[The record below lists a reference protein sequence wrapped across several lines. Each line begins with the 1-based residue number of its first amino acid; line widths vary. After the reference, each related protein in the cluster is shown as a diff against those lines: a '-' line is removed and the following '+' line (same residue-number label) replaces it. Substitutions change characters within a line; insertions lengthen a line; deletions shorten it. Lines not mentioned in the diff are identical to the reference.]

1 VDDRARSS
9 YHVNLILTLTINPA
23 IDRTI
28 ISDRLAF
35 EDRGYILSRG
45 EAAGGRGVNASQVIH
60 SFGGKTLALVTSG
73 GAIGK
78 RMEQSLA
85 EMGFPFEVV
94 RVRAEGRANLT
105 ISDKQG
111 LTIKLNE
118 IGAPLQAEEV
128 GAVRDLVEARLKKAG
143 WLMICGSTQPGVP
156 PQFYSEIIALAK
168 SRGVHTLLDTDGQ
181 TLNHALEAGPSVISP
196 NQQEAEHLL
205 GRAIIT
211 RSQSLEAVQR
221 IHDMGPDAVILSL
234 GSRGA
239 LASSKEGILEA
250 LPPRVEALCP
260 IGAGDALA
268 AAFVWAMD
276 KNVDK
281 KKPFADALRWAVAA
295 GTATAALPGMSFP
308 TLDQTRA
315 IYKQVEV
322 RPAR

>member
-1 VDDRARSS
+1 VDDPATVS
-9 YHVNLILTLTINPA
+9 YYINLILTLTINPA

-60 SFGGKTLALVTSG
+60 SFAGKTLALLTSG
-73 GAIGK
+73 GEIGK
-78 RMEQSLA
+78 RMEHYLG

-94 RVRAEGRANLT
+94 RVHAEGRANLT

-118 IGAPLQAEEV
+118 IGAPLQAKEV
-128 GAVRDLVEARLKKAG
+128 SAVRDLVEARLKKAT

-156 PQFYSEIIALAK
+156 PEFYSEIIELAR
-168 SRGVHTLLDTDGQ
+168 SRGVKTLLDTDGEA
-181 TLNHALEAGPSVISP
+181 LNHGLEAKPSVISP
-196 NQQEAEHLL
+196 NQQEAERLL

-211 RSQSLEAVQR
+211 RSQSLEAVKR
-221 IHDMGPDAVILSL
+221 IHEMGPEAVILSL
-234 GSRGA
+234 GSKGA
-239 LASSKEGILEA
+239 LASYSEGILEA

-268 AAFVWAMD
+268 AAFVWAIE
-276 KNVDK
+276 K
-281 KKPFADALRWAVAA
+281 KKPFADAVRWAVAA
-295 GTATAALPGMSFP
+295 GTATASLPGMSFP
-308 TLDQTRA
+308 TLEQTRA

>member
-1 VDDRARSS
+1 
-9 YHVNLILTLTINPA
+9 LILTLTINPA

-35 EDRGYILSRG
+35 EDRGYILTRG
-45 EAAGGRGVNASQVIH
+45 EAAGGRGINASLVIH
-60 SFGGKTLALVTSG
+60 AFGGKTLALLTSG
-73 GAIGK
+73 GGIGE
-78 RMEQSLA
+78 RMERSLA

-94 RVRAEGRANLT
+94 RVQAEGRANLT

-118 IGAPLQAEEV
+118 IGLPLEAKEIN
-128 GAVRDLVEARLKKAG
+128 AVRDLVDARLKKAH

-156 PQFYSEIIALAK
+156 PHFYSEIIALAK
-168 SRGVHTLLDTDGQ
+168 SRGVRTLLDTDGDA
-181 TLNHALEAGPSVISP
+181 LNHGLEAKPSVISP
-196 NQQEAEHLL
+196 NQQEAERLL

-211 RSQSLEAVQR
+211 RSQSLEAVKR
-221 IHDMGPDAVILSL
+221 IHDMGAEAVILSL

-239 LASSKEGILEA
+239 LAASPEGILEA

-268 AAFVWAMD
+268 AAFVWA
-276 KNVDK
+276 VEK

-322 RPAR
+322 RPVR

>member
-1 VDDRARSS
+1 M
-9 YHVNLILTLTINPA
+9 ILTLTINPA

-60 SFGGKTLALVTSG
+60 AFAGKTLALLTSG
-73 GAIGK
+73 GEIGK
-78 RMEQSLA
+78 RMEHYLG

-94 RVRAEGRANLT
+94 RVQAEGRANLT

-118 IGAPLQAEEV
+118 IGAPLQAKEV
-128 GAVRDLVEARLKKAG
+128 DAVRDLVEARLKKAS

-156 PQFYSEIIALAK
+156 AEFYSEIIALAK
-168 SRGVHTLLDTDGQ
+168 SRGVKTLLDTDGEA
-181 TLNHALEAGPSVISP
+181 LNHGLEAKPSVISP
-196 NQQEAEHLL
+196 NQQEAERLL

-211 RSQSLEAVQR
+211 RSQSLEAVKR
-221 IHDMGPDAVILSL
+221 IHEMGPEAVILSL
-234 GSRGA
+234 GSKGA
-239 LASSKEGILEA
+239 LAAHSDGILEA

-268 AAFVWAMD
+268 AAFVWAIE
-276 KNVDK
+276 K
-281 KKPFADALRWAVAA
+281 KKPFADAVRWAVAA
-295 GTATAALPGMSFP
+295 GTATASLPGMSFP
-308 TLDQTRA
+308 TLEQTRA

>member
-1 VDDRARSS
+1 M
-9 YHVNLILTLTINPA
+9 ILTLTINPA

-35 EDRGYILSRG
+35 EDRGYILTRG
-45 EAAGGRGVNASQVIH
+45 EAAGGRGINASLVIH
-60 SFGGKTLALVTSG
+60 AFGGKTLALLTSG
-73 GAIGK
+73 GGIGE
-78 RMEQSLA
+78 RMERSLA

-94 RVRAEGRANLT
+94 RVQAEGRANLT

-118 IGAPLQAEEV
+118 IGLPLEAKEIN
-128 GAVRDLVEARLKKAG
+128 AVRDLVDARLKKAH

-156 PQFYSEIIALAK
+156 PHFYSEIIALAK
-168 SRGVHTLLDTDGQ
+168 SRGVRTLLDTDGDA
-181 TLNHALEAGPSVISP
+181 LNHGLEAKPSVISP
-196 NQQEAEHLL
+196 NQQEAERLL

-211 RSQSLEAVQR
+211 RSQSLEAVKR
-221 IHDMGPDAVILSL
+221 IHDMGAEAVILSL

-239 LASSKEGILEA
+239 LAASPEGILEA

-268 AAFVWAMD
+268 AAFVWAME
-276 KNVDK
+276 K

-322 RPAR
+322 RPVR

>member
-1 VDDRARSS
+1 
-9 YHVNLILTLTINPA
+9 
-23 IDRTI
+23 
-28 ISDRLAF
+28 
-35 EDRGYILSRG
+35 
-45 EAAGGRGVNASQVIH
+45 VNASQVIH
-60 SFGGKTLALVTSG
+60 AFGGKTLALLTSG

-94 RVRAEGRANLT
+94 RVSAESRANLT
-105 ISDKQG
+105 ISDKHG

-118 IGAPLQAEEV
+118 IGAPLQQKDVDA
-128 GAVRDLVEARLKKAG
+128 ARDLMEARLKKAS

-156 PQFYSEIIALAK
+156 PHFYSEIIALAK
-168 SRGVHTLLDTDGQ
+168 SRGVRTLLDTDGDA
-181 TLNHALEAGPSVISP
+181 LSHALEARPSVISP
-196 NQQEAEHLL
+196 NQQEAERLL

-211 RSQSLEAVQR
+211 RSQSLEAVKR
-221 IHDMGPDAVILSL
+221 IHDMGPESVILSL

-239 LASSKEGILEA
+239 LASSSDGILEA

-268 AAFVWAMD
+268 AAFVWA
-276 KNVDK
+276 VEK
-281 KKPFADALRWAVAA
+281 KKPFADAVRWAVAA

-308 TLDQTRA
+308 TLEQTRA

>member
-1 VDDRARSS
+1 
-9 YHVNLILTLTINPA
+9 LILTLTINPA

-35 EDRGYILSRG
+35 EDRGYILSRS

-60 SFGGKTLALVTSG
+60 AFGGKTLALLTSG

-94 RVRAEGRANLT
+94 RVSAESRANLT
-105 ISDKQG
+105 ISDKHG

-118 IGAPLQAEEV
+118 IGAPLQQKDVDA
-128 GAVRDLVEARLKKAG
+128 ARDLMEARLKKAS

-156 PQFYSEIIALAK
+156 PHFYSEIIALAK
-168 SRGVHTLLDTDGQ
+168 SRGVRTLLDTDGDA
-181 TLNHALEAGPSVISP
+181 LSHALEARPSVISP
-196 NQQEAEHLL
+196 NQQEAERLL

-211 RSQSLEAVQR
+211 RSQSLEAVKR
-221 IHDMGPDAVILSL
+221 IHDMGPESVILSL

-239 LASSKEGILEA
+239 LASSSDGILEA

-268 AAFVWAMD
+268 AAFVWA
-276 KNVDK
+276 VEK
-281 KKPFADALRWAVAA
+281 KKPFADAVRWAVAA

-308 TLDQTRA
+308 TLEQTRA

>member
-1 VDDRARSS
+1 M
-9 YHVNLILTLTINPA
+9 ILTLTINPA

-60 SFGGKTLALVTSG
+60 TFGGKTLALLTSG
-73 GAIGK
+73 GEIGK
-78 RMEQSLA
+78 RMEHFLA
-85 EMGFPFEVV
+85 EMRFPFEVV

-118 IGAPLQAEEV
+118 IGAPLEEKEV
-128 GAVRDLVEARLKKAG
+128 GAVRDLVEARLKKAD

-156 PQFYSEIIALAK
+156 SNFYSEIIALAK
-168 SRGVHTLLDTDGQ
+168 SRGVRTLLDTDGDA
-181 TLNHALEAGPSVISP
+181 LSNALEAKPSVISP
-196 NQQEAEHLL
+196 NQQEAERLL

-221 IHDMGPDAVILSL
+221 IHDMGPEAVILSL

-239 LASSKEGILEA
+239 LAASPDGILEA
-250 LPPRVEALCP
+250 LPPRIEALCP

-268 AAFVWAMD
+268 AAFVWALE
-276 KNVDK
+276 K
-281 KKPFADALRWAVAA
+281 KKSLADALRWAVAA
-295 GTATAALPGMSFP
+295 GTASAALPGMSFP

>member
-1 VDDRARSS
+1 
-9 YHVNLILTLTINPA
+9 LILTLTINPA

-45 EAAGGRGVNASQVIH
+45 EAAGGRGINASQVIH
-60 SFGGKTLALVTSG
+60 AFGGKTLALLTSG
-73 GAIGK
+73 GEIGK
-78 RMEQSLA
+78 RMEHYLGG
-85 EMGFPFEVV
+85 MGFPFEVV
-94 RVRAEGRANLT
+94 RVHAEGRANLT
-105 ISDKQG
+105 ISDKHG

-118 IGAPLQAEEV
+118 IGTPLEEKEIK
-128 GAVRDLVEARLKKAG
+128 ALRDLLEARLKKAS

-156 PQFYSEIIALAK
+156 PEFYSELIALAK
-168 SRGVHTLLDTDGQ
+168 SRGVQTLLDTDGEA
-181 TLNHALEAGPSVISP
+181 LHHALEARPSIISP
-196 NQQEAEHLL
+196 NQQEAERLL

-211 RSQSLEAVQR
+211 RSQSLDAVQR
-221 IHDMGPDAVILSL
+221 IHDMGPEAVILSL

-239 LASSKEGILEA
+239 LASCSEGLLEA

-268 AAFVWAMD
+268 AAFVWA
-276 KNVDK
+276 VEK

-295 GTATAALPGMSFP
+295 GTATASLPGMSFP

>member
-1 VDDRARSS
+1 VDDPARVS
-9 YHVNLILTLTINPA
+9 YHINLILTLTINPA

-28 ISDRLAF
+28 ISDRIAF

-60 SFGGKTLALVTSG
+60 AFGGKTLALLTSG
-73 GAIGK
+73 GEIGK
-78 RMEQSLA
+78 HMEHFLGG
-85 EMGFPFEVV
+85 MGFPFEVV

-118 IGAPLQAEEV
+118 IGAPLEEKEV
-128 GAVRDLVEARLKKAG
+128 KAVRELVDARLKKAA

-168 SRGVHTLLDTDGQ
+168 SRGVQTMLDTDGEA
-181 TLNHALEAGPSVISP
+181 LNHALEARPSVISP
-196 NQQEAEHLL
+196 NQQEAERLL

-221 IHDMGPDAVILSL
+221 IHDMGPEAVILSL

-239 LASSKEGILEA
+239 LASSADGILEA
-250 LPPRVEALCP
+250 LPPRIEALCP

-268 AAFVWAMD
+268 AAFVWAME
-276 KNVDK
+276 K

-295 GTATAALPGMSFP
+295 GTATASLPGMSFP
-308 TLDQTRA
+308 TLDQTKA

>member
-1 VDDRARSS
+1 
-9 YHVNLILTLTINPA
+9 
-23 IDRTI
+23 
-28 ISDRLAF
+28 
-35 EDRGYILSRG
+35 
-45 EAAGGRGVNASQVIH
+45 VIH
-60 SFGGKTLALVTSG
+60 AFGGKTLALLTSG
-73 GAIGK
+73 GEIGK
-78 RMEQSLA
+78 HMEHFLG

-94 RVRAEGRANLT
+94 RVHAEGRANLT

-118 IGAPLQAEEV
+118 IGAPLEEKEVKAV
-128 GAVRDLVEARLKKAG
+128 GDLVEARLKKAN

-168 SRGVHTLLDTDGQ
+168 SRGVKTLLDTDGEA
-181 TLNHALEAGPSVISP
+181 LNHALEAKPSVISP
-196 NQQEAEHLL
+196 NQQEAERLL

-211 RSQSLEAVQR
+211 RSQSLEAVKR
-221 IHDMGPDAVILSL
+221 IHDMGPEAVILSL

-239 LASSKEGILEA
+239 LASSPEGILEA
-250 LPPRVEALCP
+250 LPPRIESLCP

-268 AAFVWAMD
+268 AAFVWA
-276 KNVDK
+276 VDK

-295 GTATAALPGMSFP
+295 GTATASLPGMSFP
-308 TLDQTRA
+308 TLEQTRA

>member
-1 VDDRARSS
+1 M
-9 YHVNLILTLTINPA
+9 ILTLTINPA

-28 ISDRLAF
+28 ISDRIAF

-60 SFGGKTLALVTSG
+60 AFGGKTLALLTSG
-73 GAIGK
+73 GEIGK
-78 RMEQSLA
+78 RMEHFLGG
-85 EMGFPFEVV
+85 MGFPFEVV
-94 RVRAEGRANLT
+94 RVHAEGRANLT

-118 IGAPLQAEEV
+118 IGAPLEEKEVKAV
-128 GAVRDLVEARLKKAG
+128 GDLVEARLKKAS

-168 SRGVHTLLDTDGQ
+168 SRGVKTLLDADGEA
-181 TLNHALEAGPSVISP
+181 LNHALEAKPSVISP
-196 NQQEAEHLL
+196 NQQEAERLL

-211 RSQSLEAVQR
+211 RSQSLEAVKR
-221 IHDMGPDAVILSL
+221 IHDMGPEAVILSL

-239 LASSKEGILEA
+239 LASYADGILEA

-268 AAFVWAMD
+268 AAFVWAIE
-276 KNVDK
+276 K
-281 KKPFADALRWAVAA
+281 KKAFADALRWAVAA
-295 GTATAALPGMSFP
+295 GTATASLPGMSFP

>member
-1 VDDRARSS
+1 
-9 YHVNLILTLTINPA
+9 LILTLTINPA

-35 EDRGYILSRG
+35 EDRGYILTRG
-45 EAAGGRGVNASQVIH
+45 EAAGGRGINASLVIH
-60 SFGGKTLALVTSG
+60 AFGGKTLALLTSG
-73 GAIGK
+73 GGIGE
-78 RMEQSLA
+78 RMERSLA

-94 RVRAEGRANLT
+94 RVQAEGRANLT

-118 IGAPLQAEEV
+118 IGLPLEAKEIN
-128 GAVRDLVEARLKKAG
+128 AVRDLVDARLKKAH

-156 PQFYSEIIALAK
+156 PHFYSEIIALAK
-168 SRGVHTLLDTDGQ
+168 SRGVRTLLDTDGDA
-181 TLNHALEAGPSVISP
+181 LNHGLEAKPSVISP
-196 NQQEAEHLL
+196 NQQEAERLL

-211 RSQSLEAVQR
+211 RSQSLEAVKR
-221 IHDMGPDAVILSL
+221 IHDMGAEAVILSL

-239 LASSKEGILEA
+239 LAASPEGILEA

-268 AAFVWAMD
+268 AAFVWAME
-276 KNVDK
+276 K

-322 RPAR
+322 RPVR

>member
-1 VDDRARSS
+1 M
-9 YHVNLILTLTINPA
+9 ILTLTINPA

-28 ISDRLAF
+28 VSDRLAF

-60 SFGGKTLALVTSG
+60 AFGGKTLALLTSG

-78 RMEQSLA
+78 RMEHFLG
-85 EMGFPFEVV
+85 EMAFPFEVV
-94 RVRAEGRANLT
+94 RVHAEGRANLT

-118 IGAPLQAEEV
+118 IGAPLEEKEV
-128 GAVRDLVEARLKKAG
+128 KAVRDLVEARLKKAT

-156 PQFYSEIIALAK
+156 ANFYAEIIALAK
-168 SRGVHTLLDTDGQ
+168 SHGVRTLLDTDGDA
-181 TLNHALEAGPSVISP
+181 LNHALEAKPSVISP
-196 NQQEAEHLL
+196 NQQEAERLL

-221 IHDMGPDAVILSL
+221 IHDMGPEAVILSL

-239 LASSKEGILEA
+239 LASSSEGLLEA

-268 AAFVWAMD
+268 AAFVWATE
-276 KNVDK
+276 K

-295 GTATAALPGMSFP
+295 GTASAAQPGMSFA